1 MNEDEIDT
9 LNRLVTLFL
18 DTAELRVK
26 DQNELSLDFWK
37 AEVDGIIAFSRKK
50 ILSNLGK
57 ISQDEAKN
65 FTQKQYQI
73 FDDNRKRLEAK
84 EIDDD
89 EEEILNELIKKT
101 KKNNEFENNST

>member
-1 MNEDEIDT
+1 M
-9 LNRLVTLFL
+9 
-18 DTAELRVK
+18 
-26 DQNELSLDFWK
+26 
-37 AEVDGIIAFSRKK
+37 
-50 ILSNLGK
+50 GK

-89 EEEILNELIKKT
+89 EEEILNELIKQT

>member
-1 MNEDEIDT
+1 M
-9 LNRLVTLFL
+9 
-18 DTAELRVK
+18 
-26 DQNELSLDFWK
+26 
-37 AEVDGIIAFSRKK
+37 
-50 ILSNLGK
+50 GK